1 MRISDWSSDV
11 CSSDLARH
19 EVRKDAKKLRYA
31 SEFFTSLFDRK
42 RERRRHKKFVAA
54 LEGVQDKLG
63 ALNDLATAPQ
73 LLEQLGLAD
82 DPDAARLLAGGK
94 RKALLAAA
102 AAAHVDLID
111 VERLLRCACF
121 ADRPV
126 AVRWCGPSGAGAP

>member
-82 DPDAARLLAGGK
+82 DPNAARLLAGGK
-94 RKALLAAA
+94 LKALLEAAA
-102 AAAHVDLID
+102 DAHHDPID
-111 VERLLRCACF
+111 VKCVWHRTCAEP
-121 ADRPV
+121 RPG
-126 AVRWCGPSGAGAP
+126 AVL